1 MVKYQKLLQKEF
13 SKNQLTIDRQARQ
26 IAKLEKDSSRDKRIV
41 QNHEEKYG
49 NLQKQLQQRYE
60 EK

>member
-1 MVKYQKLLQKEF
+1 
-13 SKNQLTIDRQARQ
+13 LTIDRQARQ

-49 NLQKQLQQRYE
+49 SLQKQLQQRYE
-60 EK
+60 